1 MVVSGVV
8 GTVSALFSTVFYMA
22 AALWLRWDLA
32 LVTFL
37 LAPLFLVA
45 ARRFARRFAGRIK
58 SAARDERTADG
69 AITSVVEESLG
80 NVVLTQA
87 YNP

>member
-45 ARRFARRFAGRIK
+45 ARRFAGRIK